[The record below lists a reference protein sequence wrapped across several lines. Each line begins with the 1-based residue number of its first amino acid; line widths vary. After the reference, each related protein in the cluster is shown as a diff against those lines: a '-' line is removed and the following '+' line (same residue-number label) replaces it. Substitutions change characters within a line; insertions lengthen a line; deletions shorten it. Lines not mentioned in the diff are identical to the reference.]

1 MDSGIDSMTIIL
13 DMRGVEQPQP
23 APVWRCRPG
32 HLPPFFLFP
41 PFEQRA
47 LAVRMNLVETPL
59 AFLKYQDMLCI
70 PMTQETPPFLPS
82 ASRPLVISLGGS
94 ALPLLPRCSPAIGC
108 SGLKTRR
115 G

>member
-1 MDSGIDSMTIIL
+1 MTIIL

-32 HLPPFFLFP
+32 HLPTFFLFL

-47 LAVRMNLVETPL
+47 LAARMNLVVNPL
-59 AFLKYQDMLCI
+59 AFLKYQGMLCI
-70 PMTQETPPFLPS
+70 PMSQETPPCIPS
-82 ASRPLVISLGGS
+82 ASRPVVISGGGA

-108 SGLKTRR
+108 SGRKTRR